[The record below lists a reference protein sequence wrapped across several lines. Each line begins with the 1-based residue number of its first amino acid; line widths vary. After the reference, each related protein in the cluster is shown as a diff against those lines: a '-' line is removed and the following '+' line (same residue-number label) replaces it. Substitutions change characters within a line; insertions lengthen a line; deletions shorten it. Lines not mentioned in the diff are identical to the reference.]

1 MFYRQRHG
9 HFYIFSGSTSLMN
22 QTTSHESIA
31 SIRTEVKKHII
42 GQDLLIDRLLIAL
55 FADGHMILEGVPG
68 LAKTLAASSLA
79 SALDMHFSRIQF
91 TPDLLPSDL
100 LGGQMYNQ
108 IEAKF
113 STKK

>member
-1 MFYRQRHG
+1 
-9 HFYIFSGSTSLMN
+9 MN
-22 QTTSHESIA
+22 HETLIHNAISQV
-31 SIRTEVKKHII
+31 RDEMKKHII
-42 GQDLLIDRLLIAL
+42 GQHILIDRLLIAL

-79 SALDMHFSRIQF
+79 NALDLHFSRIQF

-113 STKK
+113 YTKK